1 MPRVRETWPDA
12 VKIFACIM
20 VVLGHFTQSM
30 VKSGFMP
37 TDDLYGWF
45 QMTVYTF
52 HVPLFFICSGYLYQ
66 RFSHVDSLSSWGLNV
81 KKKALALGVPY
92 LFFTCVTLAI
102 KALAGDMANTAESG
116 PLQTL
121 LLHPTAPSWYL
132 YALFFMFLVVPTVKT
147 AKGAFAVLGCS
158 LALKFANLIGGG
170 CVQMPYAV
178 DVLCINLVWFA
189 AGMGVA
195 FFGFAER
202 LSTRTALVGAL
213 FLPLSIVVYFFDLG
227 PWLCFCVGILAC
239 LCFVS
244 LGVAG
249 SKVWARMPAFEK
261 CAQWTMPVFLMHTIF
276 AAGLR
281 VALLKIGVTSALV
294 HIPLGLAIGFI
305 GPVLAMIVME
315 RLKPLDF
322 LVYPNRYIK
331 LKRSSR

>member
-92 LFFTCVTLAI
+92 LFFTCVTLAM

-121 LLHPTAPSWYL
+121 LLHPTAPYWYL

-158 LALKFANLIGGG
+158 LALKFANLIGG
-170 CVQMPYAV
+170 VRSNAV
-178 DVLCINLVWFA
+178 R
-189 AGMGVA
+189 G
-195 FFGFAER
+195 
-202 LSTRTALVGAL
+202 
-213 FLPLSIVVYFFDLG
+213 
-227 PWLCFCVGILAC
+227 
-239 LCFVS
+239 
-244 LGVAG
+244 
-249 SKVWARMPAFEK
+249 
-261 CAQWTMPVFLMHTIF
+261 
-276 AAGLR
+276 
-281 VALLKIGVTSALV
+281 
-294 HIPLGLAIGFI
+294 
-305 GPVLAMIVME
+305 
-315 RLKPLDF
+315 
-322 LVYPNRYIK
+322 
-331 LKRSSR
+331 